1 MNFLDA
7 GPAHPATQ
15 SRGSRAL
22 TAARARLTSAVG
34 AVCRNRCVGTCLA
47 LAAGFLFAVSSV
59 GATETP
65 LGYVVG
71 WGYSSYGV
79 TTPPAGLGAVIAVET
94 GSMHTIALRADGTV
108 VAWGYNSNGQ
118 ATVPA
123 GLTGVRAIAAGNWH
137 NLAVRSDGT
146 VVGWGTNNWGEL
158 NIPAGLNTV
167 TAVAGGGAHSLALK
181 ADGTVVGWGAVGGYV
196 YGQANPPAG
205 LNNVTRIA
213 AGAVHSLAIRADG
226 SLVAW
231 GNNTYGQC
239 NVPGDLGAV
248 AAVAG
253 GSSHTVALKADGTVA
268 AWGYNYYGQC
278 DVPSSLSDVVAIAA
292 GNMHSVALR
301 RDGTAVVWGSNYYGQ
316 LAVPGSATNLFAVSS
331 RSDFVVALVRIV
343 TPSVTTQPASLTVTP
358 TAAASFTVVA
368 SGTPP
373 FTYQWLKDDQPITG
387 ATSAT
392 LDLSQVS
399 LSDAGSYRAV
409 VSNPA
414 GSVTSDPAAL
424 TVNRLAQTIT
434 FPSPG
439 ALRVD
444 AAPVTLQATASSGLP
459 VSYTSANP
467 SIASVADGVL
477 TVHNAGYV
485 VITASQSGD
494 EVHLAAPSVRQVLRV
509 TGMPGTVVAWG
520 ANNAGQATV
529 PAGLS
534 GVVSVSSCFAHT
546 LALKQDGTV
555 AAWGL
560 NSNGQTGVPAG
571 LTDAVAIAAGGYH
584 SLALRS
590 NGIIVGWGHNGYYQ
604 LSPPPTLSN
613 VIAIAAGLYHS
624 LALKSDGTVVAWGQN
639 GSGQTAV
646 PAGLSG
652 VIAIAAGHYHSL
664 ALKSDGNVVA
674 WGLNNYG
681 QCNVTGNVT
690 RAIAIAAGGYHSV
703 ALIADGAATASWG
716 ASNYGQ
722 LSSGP
727 SWPRLIAAGE
737 SHTLAVQPSGTVV
750 GWGLNNSGQTSPPG
764 GVINV
769 SALAA
774 GAMHSVALVS
784 PILPV
789 ITTQPAD
796 VTVDATAS
804 VTFSVTATGTPPL
817 SYQWTKDGA
826 ELAGANA
833 ATLTIASVHALHAGE
848 YRVTITNA
856 AGSVTSRAAILT
868 VNRLPQTIVFEEFAP
883 KRIDDEPFTLHA
895 TASSGLPVLFTSS
908 DPAIATTE
916 LATVTIR
923 GIGETIL
930 TASQP
935 GDDFYLPAEPVSR
948 TLVVAPAP
956 PGILAAPT
964 DLVADALT
972 DAVFSVNA
980 NGTPPLRYQWY
991 FEEQPIEGAT
1001 DATLTLAAVRTTAMG
1016 TYHVVVTND
1025 VGHVICSPV
1034 TLWVHRLPQTLTFGE
1049 LPSVTTHAAPFAL
1062 AASASSGLP
1071 VTFSSDN
1078 PAVATVD
1085 GATVTITGAGTA
1097 IITANQDGDTAW
1109 LPAENV
1115 SRTLTVTASNTGPL
1129 VLVADDFNLTAGAA
1143 PDAALWEWSGEIGHT
1158 GTGALNLL
1166 TQSVQHSWLRS
1177 RSGATVAANQTLRL
1191 QFRGYAYAE
1200 HWNPG
1205 VYGNKQPRG
1214 LRAGSDA
1221 ANVAEFY
1228 SASRTSLG
1236 LRVRRAGVESAL
1248 TVAFPAGVDSMHD
1261 YAIAVTATTVTF
1273 SVDGVELGAFS
1284 TNLPDGA
1291 LHVYFSTDD
1300 GGGVGNVPLSFES
1313 VTLQLS
1319 GPSVPATYDAWQ
1331 AQQFSSEELAD
1342 PALSGPQA
1350 VLTADGLPNL
1360 LKYALGLD
1368 AHRVAPSGA
1377 CAAGA
1382 TSADWTF
1389 VYQRPAAVTDLNF
1402 AVEATADFVD
1412 WTTAGVEHAKVSEQ
1426 DGWQTWEA
1434 RCPKLEHPHLFFRL
1448 KITRP

>member
-1 MNFLDA
+1 MLA
-7 GPAHPATQ
+7 TTPARPPNDVSAL
-15 SRGSRAL
+15 GSRFAGACVAL
-22 TAARARLTSAVG
+22 VVG
-34 AVCRNRCVGTCLA
+34 ALLA
-47 LAAGFLFAVSSV
+47 LPSGAAA
-59 GATETP
+59 ETP

-71 WGYSSYGV
+71 WGYNSQGM
-79 TTPPAGLGAVIAVET
+79 TTPPAGLGAVIAVEGGT
-94 GSMHTIALRADGTV
+94 VHTIALRADGTV
-108 VAWGYNSNGQ
+108 VAWGYNSSGQ

-123 GLTGVRAIAAGNWH
+123 GLTGVRAIAAGSHH
-137 NLAVRSDGT
+137 NLALRSDGT
-146 VVGWGTNNWGEL
+146 VVGWGSNSWGAL
-158 NIPAGLNTV
+158 NIPAGLSGV
-167 TAVAGGGAHSLALK
+167 TALAGGTAHSLALK
-181 ADGTVVGWGAVGGYV
+181 SDGTVVGWGAVGGYV
-196 YGQANPPAG
+196 YGQVNPPAG

-213 AGAVHSLAIRADG
+213 AGSVHSLALRADG
-226 SLVAW
+226 SVVAW
-231 GNNTYGQC
+231 GENSYGQS
-239 NVPGDLGAV
+239 NVPTDLAPV
-248 AAVAG
+248 AAIAG
-253 GSSHTVALKADGTVA
+253 GSRHTVVLLADGTVR
-268 AWGYNYYGQC
+268 AWGDNAHGQC

-343 TPSVTTQPASLTVTP
+343 TPNVTTHPASLTVTP
-358 TAAASFTVVA
+358 TAAASFTVAA

-373 FTYQWLKDDQPITG
+373 FTYQWLKDDQPIAG

-392 LDLSQVS
+392 LALSQVS

-414 GSVTSDPAAL
+414 GSVTSDPATL

-444 AAPVTLQATASSGLP
+444 AAPVTLQATASSDLP

-485 VITASQSGD
+485 VITATQAGD
-494 EVHLAAPSVRQVLRV
+494 EVHLAAPSVRQILRV

-520 ANNAGQATV
+520 ANNAGQTTV
-529 PAGLS
+529 PAALS
-534 GVVSVSSCFAHT
+534 GVVSISSCYAHT

-560 NSNGQTGVPAG
+560 NSNGQTVVPAG

-604 LSPPPTLSN
+604 LSPPPTLNN

-624 LALKSDGTVVAWGQN
+624 VALKSDGTVVAWGQN
-639 GSGQTAV
+639 SSGQTAV

-652 VIAIAAGHYHSL
+652 VIAIAAGQYHSL
-664 ALKSDGNVVA
+664 ALKSDGTVVA

-681 QCNVTGNVT
+681 QCTVPGNVT
-690 RAIAIAAGGYHSV
+690 RAIAIAAGGFHSV
-703 ALIADGAATASWG
+703 ALVSDGATTASWG

-727 SWPRLIAAGE
+727 SWARLIAAGE
-737 SHTLAVQPSGTVV
+737 GHTLAVQPSGTVV

-774 GAMHSVALVS
+774 GSMHSVALVS
-784 PILPV
+784 PLPPV

-796 VTVDATAS
+796 ATADATAS

-883 KRIDDEPFTLHA
+883 KRIDDEPFTLQA
-895 TASSGLPVLFTSS
+895 AASSGLPVVFTSS

-916 LATVTIR
+916 LATVTLR

-935 GDDFYLPAEPVSR
+935 GDEFYLPAEPVSR

-972 DAVFSVNA
+972 DVVFAVTA

-991 FEEQPIEGAT
+991 FEEQPIAGAT

-1034 TLWVHRLPQTLTFGE
+1034 TLWVHRLQQTLTFGE
-1049 LPSVTTHAAPFAL
+1049 LPAVTTHAAPFTL
-1062 AASASSGLP
+1062 AASASSGLS
-1071 VTFSSDN
+1071 VAFSSDN

-1085 GATVTITGAGTA
+1085 GTTVTITGAGTA
-1097 IITANQDGDTAW
+1097 TITASQFGDTAY
-1109 LPAENV
+1109 LPADSV
-1115 SRTLTVTASNTGPL
+1115 SRTLTVTSGNTGPL
-1129 VLVADDFNLTAGAA
+1129 MLVADDFNLSAGAA

-1158 GTGALNLL
+1158 GAGALNLL

-1177 RSGATVAANQTLRL
+1177 KSGATVAADQTLRL

-1200 HWNPG
+1200 NWNPG

-1214 LRAGSDA
+1214 LRAGNDT

-1261 YAIAVTATTVTF
+1261 YEIAVTATSVTF

-1284 TNLPDGA
+1284 TNLPDGE

-1319 GPSVPATYDAWQ
+1319 GPSAPATYTAWQ
-1331 AQQFSSEELAD
+1331 TQQFSSAELAD
-1342 PALSGPQA
+1342 PLLSGPQA

-1368 AHRVAPSGA
+1368 AHRTVQPGAVAAS
-1377 CAAGA
+1377 A

-1389 VYQRPAAVTDLNF
+1389 VYRRPATVTDLTYG
-1402 AVEATADFVD
+1402 VEATADFVD
-1412 WTTAGVEHAKVSEQ
+1412 WTTISVVQAQVSEQ

-1434 RCPKLEHPHLFFRL
+1434 RCPKLDQPRLFFRL
-1448 KITRP
+1448 KVSRP